1 MSQSK
6 GQYEFDA
13 LTVEKTFDSFYVVP
27 DYQREYV
34 WRADEHVEK
43 LLQDVYDANKEY
55 FVGTTVV
62 FENKS
67 ELELIDGQQRN
78 TTLFLMLCA
87 FRRIYRER
95 SLPTNVLDK
104 KIADVYMDD
113 NGMEKSAYRLVL
125 QYENSTDILRQIAET
140 PTALDPSKLTGSNLR
155 LFEAYN
161 AIYEFIN
168 EWKDDQE
175 LRNFFMHF
183 YKKNEVHSNQDSRY
197 K

>member
-43 LLQDVYDANKEY
+43 LLQDVYDAYTNDANKEY

-78 TTLFLMLCA
+78 TTLFLCYVLFAA
-87 FRRIYRER
+87 FIGSEVYRQMYWIRR
-95 SLPTNVLDK
+95 
-104 KIADVYMDD
+104 
-113 NGMEKSAYRLVL
+113 L
-125 QYENSTDILRQIAET
+125 QMCIWMTMVW
-140 PTALDPSKLTGSNLR
+140 KNLH
-155 LFEAYN
+155 
-161 AIYEFIN
+161 I
-168 EWKDDQE
+168 
-175 LRNFFMHF
+175 
-183 YKKNEVHSNQDSRY
+183 V
-197 K
+197 